1 VSTDRRLDLA
11 IRNGLVVDGTGDEP
25 RRVDIGVSGDR
36 IVAVGRVEPAVR
48 EIDAAG
54 QVVSPG
60 FIDPHSHSDWTL
72 HANRDAESTLQQGV
86 TTEIVGNCGITN
98 APVTDASVDAVQRRM
113 LSYGYAG
120 PVTWR
125 SFGDYLA
132 DLEKGGIAQNLAF
145 FVGHST
151 LREAAGVTNDTVTE
165 DGLASMERLLLEAM
179 EAGALG
185 MSSGLE
191 YSFGAFAQTAEL
203 ARLTRIVGLFCGAYA
218 SHIRNRDS
226 RLLESVDEFLSIV
239 RDGNVAGQLSHLNV
253 RHDTN
258 APERGWERA
267 VELLSAARGLGL
279 DVQADTTPFLQ
290 GVGMMTGLLPGWL
303 LADGYLAA
311 SQGLADPL
319 VRSRLRGDCDR
330 YWRFV
335 HKGQWDRVRLQN
347 SPQFPEYNG
356 LGFLEIAR
364 RRRQDV
370 WDTYFDL
377 LAAAGADMGNLIMV
391 GDLFTEEHLAEM
403 VSHPLFSLGVDAYTS
418 TDHGPLSEIT
428 ASPLPYSGHVH
439 YLTHHVRERGTLS
452 LQEAVRKMS
461 GMPAR
466 RFGLRSRGLIR
477 EGYFA
482 DLIVFDFDRLDSKS
496 TFEHPQVYPEGISL
510 VVVNGEVA
518 VEKGRQARNRAGR
531 VLRSS

>member
-1 VSTDRRLDLA
+1 
-11 IRNGLVVDGTGDEP
+11 
-25 RRVDIGVSGDR
+25 
-36 IVAVGRVEPAVR
+36 
-48 EIDAAG
+48 
-54 QVVSPG
+54 
-60 FIDPHSHSDWTL
+60 
-72 HANRDAESTLQQGV
+72 
-86 TTEIVGNCGITN
+86 
-98 APVTDASVDAVQRRM
+98 
-113 LSYGYAG
+113 
-120 PVTWR
+120 
-125 SFGDYLA
+125 
-132 DLEKGGIAQNLAF
+132 
-145 FVGHST
+145 
-151 LREAAGVTNDTVTE
+151 
-165 DGLASMERLLLEAM
+165 
-179 EAGALG
+179 
-185 MSSGLE
+185 
-191 YSFGAFAQTAEL
+191 
-203 ARLTRIVGLFCGAYA
+203 
-218 SHIRNRDS
+218 
-226 RLLESVDEFLSIV
+226 
-239 RDGNVAGQLSHLNV
+239 VAGQLSHLNV

-267 VELLSAARGLGL
+267 VGLLSDARGQGL

-303 LADGYLAA
+303 LTDGYLTAA
-311 SQGLADPL
+311 QRLADPL

-335 HKGQWDRVRLQN
+335 HKGQWERVRLQN

-439 YLTHHVRERGTLS
+439 YLTHHVRERKTLS

-482 DLIVFDFDRLDSKS
+482 DLVVFDFDRLDSKS
-496 TFEHPQVYPEGISL
+496 TFEHPQVYPDGISL

-518 VEKGRQARNRAGR
+518 VEKGHHTRKRAGR
-531 VLRSS
+531 VLRRS

>member
-1 VSTDRRLDLA
+1 VSTDTRLDLA

-36 IVAVGRVEPAVR
+36 IVAVGRVESAVR

-86 TTEIVGNCGITN
+86 TTEVVGNCGITN
-98 APVTDASVDAVQRRM
+98 APVTATSLEVVEAR
-113 LSYGYAG
+113 LGSYGYTG
-120 PVTWR
+120 PITWR
-125 SFGDYLA
+125 TFGEYLA
-132 DLEKGGIAQNLAF
+132 DIEQGGVGQNVAF

-151 LREAAGVTNDTVTE
+151 LREAAGVTNEKVTDE
-165 DGLASMERLLLEAM
+165 ALATMEMLLLEAM

-191 YSFGAFAQTAEL
+191 YSLGAWAGTEEL
-203 ARLTRIVGLFCGAYA
+203 ARLTKIAGRFCGIYA

-239 RDGNVAGQLSHLNV
+239 RAGNVAGQLSHLNV

-258 APERGWERA
+258 APEGGWERA
-267 VELLSAARGLGL
+267 VGQLTAARGLGL

-290 GVGMMTGLLPGWL
+290 GVGMMTGLLPGWF

-311 SQGLADPL
+311 SQRLADPL

-330 YWRFV
+330 YWRFL
-335 HKGQWDRVRLQN
+335 HKGQWERVRLQN

-356 LGFLEIAR
+356 LGFEEIAR
-364 RRRQDV
+364 KRRQDV

-377 LAAAGADMGNLIMV
+377 LAAAGAGMGNLIMV

-418 TDHGPLSEIT
+418 TDHGQLSEIT

-452 LQEAVRKMS
+452 LAEAVRKMS

-466 RFGLRSRGLIR
+466 RFGLRARGLIR

-482 DLIVFDFDRLDSKS
+482 DLVVFDFDQLDSKS

-510 VVVNGEVA
+510 VCVNGEVA
-518 VEKGRQARNRAGR
+518 VKNGRLTRKRAGR
-531 VLRSS
+531 VLRRS